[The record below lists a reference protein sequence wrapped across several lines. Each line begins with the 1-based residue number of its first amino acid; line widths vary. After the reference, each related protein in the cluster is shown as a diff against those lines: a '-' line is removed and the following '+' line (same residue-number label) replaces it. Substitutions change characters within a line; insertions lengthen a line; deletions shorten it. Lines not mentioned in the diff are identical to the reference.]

1 MVGPLGWLM
10 GRDGAKARSKERSNL
25 PEGDPVRVEAV
36 LAVIDEIRPAVK
48 ADGGDI
54 ELVAVRGGQVEVL
67 LKGAC
72 ASCAASTLT
81 LRGAL
86 EPRLRERLPWFQGL
100 REL

>member
-10 GRDGAKARSKERSNL
+10 GRGSAKAARASG
-25 PEGDPVRVEAV
+25 PEGEPGRVDAV
-36 LAVIDEIRPAVK
+36 LRVLDEIRPAVR

-54 ELVAVRGGQVEVL
+54 ELVAVREGFVEVR

-72 ASCAASTLT
+72 VSCAASTLT

-86 EPRLRERLPWFQGL
+86 EPRLRERLPWFEGL
-100 REL
+100 RER